1 MINRVVAVG
10 PQAIDYLCDNFESKY
25 VLEGMS
31 GEGEDT
37 LDILNDLLIEARQHH
52 HVRQQQNEHVKVQAP
67 LSVNVFISP
76 LFTACMTRTL
86 QVYMTHPRFNGLL
99 TRKGLDTESR
109 DADSYRNF
117 YSNLTILRQ
126 FPVSLVV
133 DVHRELYVKKLIKRR
148 ATCSEINDNPLL
160 DDVCLLR
167 GGYELNIK

>member
-1 MINRVVAVG
+1 
-10 PQAIDYLCDNFESKY
+10 
-25 VLEGMS
+25 
-31 GEGEDT
+31 
-37 LDILNDLLIEARQHH
+37 
-52 HVRQQQNEHVKVQAP
+52 
-67 LSVNVFISP
+67 
-76 LFTACMTRTL
+76 
-86 QVYMTHPRFNGLL
+86 MTHPRFNGLL